1 MPSRPE
7 RRSQRDGRGWQV
19 TIIAIAAAYSPFTVL
34 ANAGEAPV
42 LPTLVMAF
50 LLILAISLAMW
61 VVLRR
66 FGLDDLGAAY
76 AVALVVLPLTN
87 VGSFVGDYHRLD
99 RLGLVLLALLVASI
113 GYRLRDM
120 GAFRALMTWF
130 ILALLVYPVL
140 TVVSRSGITG
150 DIRVDVAT
158 DTDLETMESK
168 PDILMVFF
176 DGYGSAPVLDEFYGF
191 DNSQVM
197 DRLQIL
203 EFETPGGIT
212 ANYARTQLSIPSVL
226 QLGYVTEGGAISE
239 ADIDALQQVANG
251 ESRLVRALKSQGY
264 RHVYV
269 ESGWLGSQCGPSVD
283 VCIEAPWPDET
294 LFDVVYRSILR
305 GMPGFELGRSF
316 TEGALQSASWL
327 REELPAHLS
336 DDTPDFV
343 FAHVLLPHP
352 PLFVDE
358 HCSPDWRSGFPG
370 FAIGRYDFDEQQR
383 QAALDG
389 YVEQVKC
396 TNQIMLEI
404 ASLLGADD
412 AAVMMGDHGPDSLGQ
427 LFVQGTEWSEAQ
439 RRERYGTFFAARIP
453 GCAMGGIESLVNVG
467 RRILGCL
474 ASTDLPDL
482 PTRVYDMHK
491 APGGSTVHELEIP
504 PASAWRTDVRS

>member
-7 RRSQRDGRGWQV
+7 RRTQSDGRGWQV
-19 TIIAIAAAYSPFTVL
+19 TIVAIAASYSPLTVL

-42 LPTLVMAF
+42 LPTLLIAF
-50 LLILAISLAMW
+50 LLIFGISLGIW
-61 VVLRR
+61 TVLQRV
-66 FGLDDLGAAY
+66 GLNELGSAY
-76 AVALVVLPLTN
+76 AVALVILPLTN
-87 VGSFVGDYHRLD
+87 VGSLVGVYHRLD
-99 RLGLVLLALLVASI
+99 RLGLVVLALLVASI

-130 ILALLVYPVL
+130 ILALLVYPVI
-140 TVVSRSGITG
+140 TAVSRSGITD
-150 DIRVDVAT
+150 DISVDVAT
-158 DTDLETMESK
+158 DSDLGTMESK
-168 PDILMVFF
+168 PDVLMVFF
-176 DGYGSAPVLDEFYGF
+176 DAYGSAPVLDEFYGF
-191 DNSQVM
+191 DNSPVM
-197 DRLQIL
+197 DRLRIL
-203 EFETPGGIT
+203 GFETPDGIT
-212 ANYARTQLSIPSVL
+212 ANYARTHLSIPSVL
-226 QLGYVTEGGAISE
+226 QLGYVTEVGAISE
-239 ADIDALQQVANG
+239 ADLDALQQVANG

-305 GMPGFELGRSF
+305 GMPGFELGRSN
-316 TEGALQSASWL
+316 TEGALRSATWL

-343 FAHVLLPHP
+343 FAHILLPHP

-358 HCSPDWRSGFPG
+358 HCSPDWRRGLPG
-370 FAIGRYDFDEQQR
+370 FAIGRPDFDKEQT
-383 QAALDG
+383 QAALSG

-404 ASLLGADD
+404 ASLLGPDD

-427 LFVQGTEWSEAQ
+427 LFLPGTEWSDAQ

-453 GCAMGGIESLVNVG
+453 GCAMSGIESLVNVG
-467 RRILGCL
+467 RRILDCL
-474 ASTDLPDL
+474 VSTDLPDL

-491 APGGSTVHELEIP
+491 APGRNTVHELELPP
-504 PASAWRTDVRS
+504 PAST